1 MFEVK
6 PIEKKSDVLRI
17 ELSGRNYLTI
27 ANVLNDNLWKKN
39 ITAAYTQ
46 KHPQIKNVEI
56 LVKSASPKAKLVNA
70 ADQLSK
76 DAEALKKQV
85 K

>member
-6 PIEKKSDVLRI
+6 PIEKKNDVLRI
-17 ELSGRNYLTI
+17 ELSGRNYLTL
-27 ANVLNDNLWKKN
+27 ASALNEVLWKKN
-39 ITAAYTQ
+39 ITTAYSQ
-46 KHPQIKNVEI
+46 KHPQIKDVEI
-56 LVKSASPKAKLVNA
+56 IVKSTSPKTKLIQA
-70 ADQLSK
+70 AEQLSK